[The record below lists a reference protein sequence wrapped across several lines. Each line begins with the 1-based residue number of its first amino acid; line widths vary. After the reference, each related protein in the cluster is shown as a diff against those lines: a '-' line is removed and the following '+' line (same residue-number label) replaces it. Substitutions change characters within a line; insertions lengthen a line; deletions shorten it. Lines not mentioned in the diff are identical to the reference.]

1 MLDAKNKAVSPQ
13 IYQASFASAAAT
25 PALLNV
31 HTDPRFLNE
40 KRRIEVFL

>member
-25 PALLNV
+25 S
-31 HTDPRFLNE
+31 
-40 KRRIEVFL
+40 RIVERAN